1 MATKQNKPNAELL
14 EIKNLIGDRFNQLD
28 RKLDE
33 NKAELK
39 QDIARV
45 ESKLEKQIT
54 QVESKLEN
62 QITQSESRLEKQITQ
77 VESKLEKQITQ
88 VESKLEKQVI
98 KVEGDIQTLHAE
110 IKGVDKRL
118 SSIENSIA
126 KIPEITEKF
135 GELKNWR
142 QTAFVII
149 AGVVSAFLG
158 WIARGGRI

>member
-14 EIKNLIGDRFNQLD
+14 EIKNLIGDCFNQLD

-45 ESKLEKQIT
+45 ESKLEKQ
-54 QVESKLEN
+54 
-62 QITQSESRLEKQITQ
+62 
-77 VESKLEKQITQ
+77 
-88 VESKLEKQVI
+88 VI
-98 KVEGDIQTLHAE
+98 KLEGDIQTLHAE
-110 IKGVDKRL
+110 IKGIDKRL
-118 SSIENSIA
+118 SNIENSIV

-158 WIARGGRI
+158 WIARGGRV

>member
-1 MATKQNKPNAELL
+1 MAAKQDKQNTELS
-14 EIKNLIGDRFNQLD
+14 EIKNFISDRFNQLD

-33 NKAELK
+33 TKVELK
-39 QDIARV
+39 QDIA
-45 ESKLEKQIT
+45 
-54 QVESKLEN
+54 
-62 QITQSESRLEKQITQ
+62 Q

-88 VESKLEKQVI
+88 VENKLEKQI
-98 KVEGDIQTLHAE
+98 TKLEGDIKTLHAE
-110 IKGVDKRL
+110 VKGIDKRL
-118 SSIENSIA
+118 SNVESSVI

-158 WIARGGRI
+158 WIARGGKI

>member
-1 MATKQNKPNAELL
+1 MIHVTLIQIIAMTAQQDKQNNELI
-14 EIKNLIGDRFNQLD
+14 EIKTLISDRFNQLD

-39 QDIARV
+39 QDIAQV
-45 ESKLEKQIT
+45 EIKLEKQIT
-54 QVESKLEN
+54 QVEN
-62 QITQSESRLEKQITQ
+62 
-77 VESKLEKQITQ
+77 KLEKQIT
-88 VESKLEKQVI
+88 KL
-98 KVEGDIQTLHAE
+98 EGDIKTLHAE
-110 IKGVDKRL
+110 VKGIDKRL
-118 SSIENSIA
+118 SNVESSVT

-158 WIARGGRI
+158 WIARGGRV